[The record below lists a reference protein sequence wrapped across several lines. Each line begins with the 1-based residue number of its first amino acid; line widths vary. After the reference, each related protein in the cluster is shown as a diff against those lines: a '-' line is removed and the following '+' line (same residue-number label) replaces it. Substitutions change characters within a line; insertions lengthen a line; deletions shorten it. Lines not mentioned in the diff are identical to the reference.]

1 MAMMMTDRVLL
12 VCALCVLLCCGVGG
26 GYGLPAGYC
35 ADGGLDDAKPA
46 KGMDGEVVLMKRD
59 CVPSTAFRGVVTAV
73 LAGEDG
79 DLNSPGAG
87 VGTSEKRNSDG
98 EEPPVVDAESG
109 LTPSGS
115 GAASTASSPAVADKD
130 GASRAPVLGAVGT
143 NQQPAVVSGG
153 QDDSSYGRREE
164 KEREDAVSAG
174 CGEEPSSP
182 KVCPQPRLVGVELTP
197 RAMEERRGQKDN
209 TSVTNNQSEGKQ
221 QEDGVP
227 HVPETRASV
236 QTPPAPAPAEGNP
249 EEATEPFG
257 ASKEHATA
265 PSSSL
270 TRDASNGDSQRQI
283 PQPQTTTGTKQT
295 VPVLQGLSEG
305 VQEDQKNVEDGKKRN
320 QVDSTGSAH
329 NAENDSAAETHELS
343 TASSNTRS
351 SGAPG
356 NEPDT
361 KSLSGTLRSSM
372 TGTEEQ
378 AKAPAQGGAEE
389 KAAPEEKEISE
400 ELPPTAA
407 EEEAPGGPSAPPPKS
422 LPQSAQPSSKEVP
435 DTMQST
441 EDPQTKG
448 IEPTTNAR
456 QNAITE
462 DQAETTS
469 PSSPVDDAAANDAD
483 KNNAEIPNDGSAVHA
498 GVLEAEERQEQV
510 DGSKKQTSFTSTAKK
525 YNATI
530 QDSDGSTAVSHTT
543 SPLLLL
549 LLLVACAA
557 AAVVAA

>member
-1 MAMMMTDRVLL
+1 MAMMADRVLL
-12 VCALCVLLCCGVGG
+12 VCALCVLWCGAGG

-35 ADGGLDDAKPA
+35 ADGGLDNAKPA

-59 CVPSTAFRGVVTAV
+59 CVTSTAFRGVVTAV
-73 LAGEDG
+73 PAAEDG

-87 VGTSEKRNSDG
+87 VGTGGKRNSDA

-109 LTPSGS
+109 LTSSGS

-130 GASRAPVLGAVGT
+130 GASRAPVLGAVGPK
-143 NQQPAVVSGG
+143 QQPAVVSGG
-153 QDDSSYGRREE
+153 QDDSSSGGREE
-164 KEREDAVSAG
+164 KESEEAG
-174 CGEEPSSP
+174 SESCGEEPSSP

-209 TSVTNNQSEGKQ
+209 ASVANNQSEEKQ

-236 QTPPAPAPAEGNP
+236 QTLPAPAPAEGHP
-249 EEATEPFG
+249 EDATGPFG
-257 ASKEHATA
+257 ASEEHATA

-270 TRDASNGDSQRQI
+270 TRDALNGDSQRQT
-283 PQPQTTTGTKQT
+283 PQPQTTTGIKQT
-295 VPVLQGLSEG
+295 VPVIQGLSEG
-305 VQEDQKNVEDGKKRN
+305 VQENQKNVEDGKKRK

-329 NAENDSAAETHELS
+329 NAEHDSAAETHELS

-351 SGAPG
+351 SEAPG
-356 NEPDT
+356 NEPAS
-361 KSLSGTLRSSM
+361 KSLSGNLRSS
-372 TGTEEQ
+372 TAGAAEQ
-378 AKAPAQGGAEE
+378 AKAPAQGGAEQ
-389 KAAPEEKEISE
+389 KTAPEEKEISE

-407 EEEAPGGPSAPPPKS
+407 EVEVRGGPSAPPPKP
-422 LPQSAQPSSKEVP
+422 LPQSALPSSKEVP

-448 IEPTTNAR
+448 IEPAKDAR

-462 DQAETTS
+462 GQAETTS

-483 KNNAEIPNDGSAVHA
+483 KSNAEIPNDGSAVHA
-498 GVLEAEERQEQV
+498 GVPEEEERQEQV
-510 DGSKKQTSFTSTAKK
+510 EESHKQTSFTSTAKK
-525 YNATI
+525 FNTTI

-543 SPLLLL
+543 SPLLILIF
-549 LLLVACAA
+549 VAYAA

>member
-1 MAMMMTDRVLL
+1 MAMMMSGRVLL
-12 VCALCVLLCCGVGG
+12 VCALCVLWCGAGG

-35 ADGGLDDAKPA
+35 ADGGLDDVKPA
-46 KGMDGEVVLMKRD
+46 KGMDDEVVLMKRE

-73 LAGEDG
+73 LAGEDS

-87 VGTSEKRNSDG
+87 VGTSGKRNSDA
-98 EEPPVVDAESG
+98 EESPVVDAESG

-130 GASRAPVLGAVGT
+130 GASRAPVLGAVGP

-153 QDDSSYGRREE
+153 QDDSSYGGREE

-197 RAMEERRGQKDN
+197 RAMEEKRGQKDN
-209 TSVTNNQSEGKQ
+209 ASVTNNQSEGTQ

-236 QTPPAPAPAEGNP
+236 QTPPAPAPEEGHP
-249 EEATEPFG
+249 ENATQPFG
-257 ASKEHATA
+257 ASEEHATA

-295 VPVLQGLSEG
+295 VPVLQGVPEG
-305 VQEDQKNVEDGKKRN
+305 VQEDQKNVEDGKKTN

-329 NAENDSAAETHELS
+329 NAEHDSAAETHELL

-356 NEPDT
+356 KEPAS
-361 KSLSGTLRSSM
+361 KSLSGNLRSS
-372 TGTEEQ
+372 TAGAAEQ
-378 AKAPAQGGAEE
+378 TKAPAQGGAEE
-389 KAAPEEKEISE
+389 KKAPEEKEISE
-400 ELPPTAA
+400 ESPPTAA
-407 EEEAPGGPSAPPPKS
+407 EVEAPGGPSDPPPKP
-422 LPQSAQPSSKEVP
+422 LPQSALPSSKEVQ

-448 IEPTTNAR
+448 IEPTTDVR
-456 QNAITE
+456 QNALTE
-462 DQAETTS
+462 GQAETTS
-469 PSSPVDDAAANDAD
+469 PSSPADDAAANDAD
-483 KNNAEIPNDGSAVHA
+483 ESNAEIANDGSAVHA
-498 GVLEAEERQEQV
+498 GVPEEEENQEQV
-510 DGSKKQTSFTSTAKK
+510 DGSDKQTSFISTAKK
-525 YNATI
+525 YNTTI
-530 QDSDGSTAVSHTT
+530 EDSDGSTVVSHAT
-543 SPLLLL
+543 SPLLLF
-549 LLLVACAA
+549 VACAGA